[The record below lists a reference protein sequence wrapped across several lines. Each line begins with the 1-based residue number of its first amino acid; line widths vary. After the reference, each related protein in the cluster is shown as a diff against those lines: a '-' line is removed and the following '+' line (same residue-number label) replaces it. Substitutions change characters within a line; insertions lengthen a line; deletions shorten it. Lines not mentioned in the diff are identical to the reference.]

1 MKTESLKMPIAGGFI
16 SLRALEPED
25 AEHLYVWENDCRIWH
40 LSNTIAP
47 LSRFALEQYILNT
60 GQDIYA
66 TRQLRLMVDLE
77 SKGKKTSIGSVDLF
91 EFEPLHLRAGAG
103 ILIHEKYRGKGYASK
118 ALTLL
123 IGYAFGTLRL
133 HQLYAHVSAS
143 NHDSIKLFQHNGFLP
158 AGVKKEWNR
167 LYDGWEDEL
176 IFQLINPSI
185 VIL

>member
-1 MKTESLKMPIAGGFI
+1 MMTESLMKPISGGVV

-25 AEHLYVWENDCRIWH
+25 ADLLYEWENDCRIWH

-60 GQDIYA
+60 GQDIFA
-66 TRQLRLMVDLE
+66 TRQLRLMIDLQ
-77 SKGKKTSIGSVDLF
+77 SKGGKTSIGSVDLF

-103 ILIHEKYRGKGYASK
+103 LLVNEKYRGRGYASE

-133 HQLYAHVSAS
+133 HQLYANVSAS
-143 NHDSIKLFQHNGFLP
+143 NHDSIKLFKKNGFLP
-158 AGVKKEWNR
+158 AGIKKEWNR
-167 LYDGWEDEL
+167 LPNKWEDEL
-176 IFQLINPSI
+176 MFQLINPSS
-185 VIL
+185 VIR